1 MIKVIRIVAVE
12 GLDGAGKSTFV
23 KTLTNNLKKM
33 APRSL
38 HVESHHFP
46 DFTLPE
52 TGKYLKDF
60 LFFEDHSNLSKLK
73 RAMVMFA
80 KNRREW
86 FDINYERLS
95 KYKESVVIS
104 DRYRLSNDFLN
115 AVKFNNVKK
124 VIADSHDYELNG
136 LRVYPEIMNIVLTI
150 SEELQ
155 LKRLSEKDNKDKNET
170 VENVKFVRS
179 KFNQVMEIL
188 SEKQFQYP
196 PIWVI
201 DADKFVNPNEE
212 DNSGDLFVEN
222 VCIVAAEL
230 INSTFRNTS
239 SHRFNTEKCTWNSTK
254 DSDYD
259 PLLRIRYNL
268 RRKCN
273 NDSIPNN

>member
-1 MIKVIRIVAVE
+1 MIRIVAVE

-46 DFTLPE
+46 DFSLPE
-52 TGKYLKDF
+52 TGEYLKNF
-60 LFFEDHSNLSKLK
+60 LFFEDHSNLSTLK
-73 RAMVMFA
+73 RAMIVFA

-86 FDINYERLS
+86 FDLNYERLS
-95 KYKESVVIS
+95 KYKESIVIA

-124 VIADSHDYELNG
+124 IITDSHDYELNG

-155 LKRLSEKDNKDKNET
+155 LKRLSEKENKDRNET
-170 VENVKFVRS
+170 IENVKFVRS
-179 KFNQVMEIL
+179 KFKQVMDIL

-201 DADKFVNPNEE
+201 DADKFVNPSEI
-212 DNSGDLFVEN
+212 DTSGDLFVEN
-222 VCIVAAEL
+222 TCIVTAEL
-230 INSTFRNTS
+230 INSTFRGETT
-239 SHRFNTEKCTWNSTK
+239 HRFNTDKCTWHKLNAEE
-254 DSDYD
+254 YD

-268 RRKCN
+268 RRK
-273 NDSIPNN
+273 S